1 MSTENQ
7 VLFNEIFTKELRQKV
22 VIKNDSKKTF
32 ELLSEEY
39 YSSSNNIFYLIIN
52 SRESPL
58 RHLFGIE
65 KLSEIEVSQEGT
77 SDMVLISYE
86 SSDPGVTF
94 KTINIAI
101 EVLLTKVKMIKSAES
116 NSVVKYFETEVIK
129 AQNKLNKEEREL
141 AKLMTQ
147 NNITNYYEQT
157 KWLASRNEDFEV
169 AFQKEKLGLAA
180 AEAAEKEAIAA
191 MGISSNIKMMKDK
204 ILNQRKVIRGLNK
217 QKEENTIFNDFL
229 LAPQRGKDSLHSE
242 DNDKYEI
249 DKQLRQKEEELNNL
263 IAGLLEMKNTASG
276 VQIEDVA
283 LKWLESII
291 KVEEYKA
298 RIIQF
303 ILFEK
308 EFEKSYSRFAKL
320 GSKIKQ
326 LERRI
331 GVYERDY
338 LDFVASLND
347 ARLNEENI
355 QMSSSLKIIDK
366 PFYPL
371 DPEKSKKLLIVTVS
385 SLVGLIFFLGI
396 LIVLEYLDESIKTP
410 KRLAK
415 LSETELI
422 GGYPIIEPEQTKES
436 KSLHT
441 KLIKQVAT
449 FINHRY
455 YENENRPEPFI
466 VMIFSTRIKEGK
478 SKISQLVA
486 KELRS
491 SGENTLVINTT
502 SDKNKLINNENPD
515 SITHLQPTN
524 IYDLDIESII
534 KNQSP
539 TVKSKKYR
547 YILVETPSLIGNDIP
562 IKMIKDAHLS
572 LMVSKATRVWNKADS
587 MVLNTYK
594 SIISHSIGSII
605 NGTVVDELETI
616 IGEIPKERSD
626 LRKKIKKLAKFQFR
640 TNKF

>member
-1 MSTENQ
+1 M
-7 VLFNEIFTKELRQKV
+7 
-22 VIKNDSKKTF
+22 
-32 ELLSEEY
+32 
-39 YSSSNNIFYLIIN
+39 
-52 SRESPL
+52 

-116 NSVVKYFETEVIK
+116 NSVVKYFEAEVIK

-204 ILNQRKVIRGLNK
+204 ILNHRKVIRELNK

-229 LAPQRGKDSLHSE
+229 LAPKRGKDSLSIE
-242 DNDKYEI
+242 DNDKDKYEI
-249 DKQLRQKEEELNNL
+249 DKQLIQKEEELNNL

-276 VQIEDVA
+276 VQIEDVS

-422 GGYPIIEPEQTKES
+422 GGYPIIEPDQTKES

-455 YENENRPEPFI
+455 YDNKNRPEPFI
-466 VMIFSTRIKEGK
+466 VMIFSTRIREGK

-486 KELRS
+486 NELRR

-502 SDKNKLINNENPD
+502 LDKNKLVNNENPD

-572 LMVSKATRVWNKADS
+572 LMISKATRVWNKADS
-587 MVLNTYK
+587 MALNTYK